1 MSQSHTDPPTR
12 YPRTVISGEK
22 KTHGLFITRVLMVLP
37 TSSIIPVITMAGK
50 TFQAM
55 ADDGELALKVDHLQ
69 FTVDVLHQVIFQ
81 EVLLGDAGEAQQPN
95 HMEVSQ

>member
-1 MSQSHTDPPTR
+1 
-12 YPRTVISGEK
+12 
-22 KTHGLFITRVLMVLP
+22 
-37 TSSIIPVITMAGK
+37 
-50 TFQAM
+50 M

-81 EVLLGDAGEAQQPN
+81 EVLLGDTRGEAQQN